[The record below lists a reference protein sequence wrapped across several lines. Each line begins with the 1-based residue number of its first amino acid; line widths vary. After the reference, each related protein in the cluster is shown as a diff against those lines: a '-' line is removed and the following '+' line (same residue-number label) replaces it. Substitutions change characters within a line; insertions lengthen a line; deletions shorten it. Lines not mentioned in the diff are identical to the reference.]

1 MSACES
7 FPDAMRIDF
16 DSTWKDT
23 TEVYFPALLELFE
36 PQMLPRVGDHE
47 PVSFLDQEM
56 QELAQVLGDEGG
68 AEGDVGGGGTVAAGS
83 ESQPYHGSRRG
94 RRRARRS
101 GRLRVDKLV
110 RVPLPVPVP
119 VVAGATG
126 DDADGVD
133 AGADAGTG
141 TGARA
146 GARAGAGLGLGPGAA
161 EATGADAGGADAGIG
176 SGSGAARVKEKLAA
190 KSEAKSAAKE
200 KTAATPTATAMTRS
214 SAKAKPAY
222 WLAHIEVQ
230 TQRDS
235 TLPRRLLDYHYHIER
250 RHRCRVITFVILGDL
265 SPSWRPGQFSSDVPP
280 LGLSLGYLSLKLID
294 LELKLELP
302 RFRGN
307 PVAMVVRAHL
317 AALRTRHDLEAR
329 YTQRVAL
336 VRRLY
341 EEGFSR
347 KDVVFIHG
355 LIDRL
360 MILPRPLMIRFRL
373 ELFTIEKDKNMPY
386 VDTLTRMSL
395 QEGRQKGRKEGLQ
408 EGREEGSLVQA
419 RESVIEA
426 LEIRFGE
433 VQPELVERINA
444 FQDLPTLKAQH
455 RRAITVP
462 SLEQF

>member
-1 MSACES
+1 MGGCETCS
-7 FPDAMRIDF
+7 DAMRIDF
-16 DSTWKDT
+16 DSVWKDT
-23 TEVYFPALLELFE
+23 TEVYFTALLELFE
-36 PQMLPRVGDHE
+36 PQTLPKVPDHE
-47 PVSFLDQEM
+47 QLSFLDQEM
-56 QELAQVLGDEGG
+56 QQLAQVLGDEGG
-68 AEGDVGGGGTVAAGS
+68 PDGEMGVGADPGGHSDDGQTTG
-83 ESQPYHGSRRG
+83 QSRRE

-101 GRLRVDKLV
+101 SRLRVDKLV
-110 RVPLPVPVP
+110 RVPLP
-119 VVAGATG
+119 
-126 DDADGVD
+126 
-133 AGADAGTG
+133 
-141 TGARA
+141 A
-146 GARAGAGLGLGPGAA
+146 GARGASEGLGPDLGPSSVL
-161 EATGADAGGADAGIG
+161 G
-176 SGSGAARVKEKLAA
+176 SDTGAARAV
-190 KSEAKSAAKE
+190 AKSAARSVAKAKSAS
-200 KTAATPTATAMTRS
+200 KTRPARAENDTTRC
-214 SAKAKPAY
+214 SAKTKPAY

-235 TLPRRLLDYHYHIER
+235 ALPRRLLDYHYHIER

-265 SPSWRPGQFSSDVPP
+265 SPSWRPGSFSSDVPP
-280 LGLSLGYLSLKLID
+280 LGMSLGYLSLKLID
-294 LELKLELP
+294 LEVKLESP

-341 EEGFSR
+341 EEGFSQ

-360 MILPRPLMIRFRL
+360 MILPRPLMIRFRQ

-395 QEGRQKGRKEGLQ
+395 QEGR
-408 EGREEGSLVQA
+408 EEGSLAQA

-433 VQPELVERINA
+433 VSKDLRERITALDNLRA
-444 FQDLPTLKAQH
+444 LKAQL

>member
-1 MSACES
+1 MGACETS
-7 FPDAMRIDF
+7 SDAMRIDF
-16 DSTWKDT
+16 DSVWKDT
-23 TEVYFPALLELFE
+23 TEVYFTALLELFE
-36 PQMLPRVGDHE
+36 PQALPKVPDHE
-47 PVSFLDQEM
+47 PLSFLDQEM
-56 QELAQVLGDEGG
+56 QQLAQVLGDEGG
-68 AEGDVGGGGTVAAGS
+68 PDGEMGVGADPGGNPGGHSDDGRTTG
-83 ESQPYHGSRRG
+83 QSRRE

-101 GRLRVDKLV
+101 SRLRVDKLV
-110 RVPLPVPVP
+110 RVPLPV
-119 VVAGATG
+119 
-126 DDADGVD
+126 DAR
-133 AGADAGTG
+133 GTG
-141 TGARA
+141 E
-146 GARAGAGLGLGPGAA
+146 GLGTDLGPS
-161 EATGADAGGADAGIG
+161 
-176 SGSGAARVKEKLAA
+176 SGLDPDTGAARAV
-190 KSEAKSAAKE
+190 AKSA
-200 KTAATPTATAMTRS
+200 PRS
-214 SAKAKPAY
+214 VAKAKSASKTRRARAANDTSRCPAKTKPAY

-235 TLPRRLLDYHYHIER
+235 ALPRRLLDYHYHIER

-265 SPSWRPGQFSSDVPP
+265 SPSWRPGHFSSDVPP
-280 LGLSLGYLSLKLID
+280 LGMSLGYLSLKLID
-294 LELKLELP
+294 LEVKLESP

-317 AALRTRHDLEAR
+317 AALRTRNDLEAR

-341 EEGFSR
+341 EEGFSQ

-360 MILPRPLMIRFRL
+360 MILPRPLMIRFKQ

-386 VDTLTRMSL
+386 VDTLTRMS
-395 QEGRQKGRKEGLQ
+395 
-408 EGREEGSLVQA
+408 REEGSLAQA

-433 VQPELVERINA
+433 VSKDLRERITALDN
-444 FQDLPTLKAQH
+444 LRTLKAQL

>member
-68 AEGDVGGGGTVAAGS
+68 AEGDVGGGGPVAAGS

-126 DDADGVD
+126 
-133 AGADAGTG
+133 
-141 TGARA
+141 
-146 GARAGAGLGLGPGAA
+146 
-161 EATGADAGGADAGIG
+161 ENAGGADAGIG
-176 SGSGAARVKEKLAA
+176 SGSGSGSAGANEKLTAAAGSGASPKSAVKLAA
-190 KSEAKSAAKE
+190 KSAAKVAS
-200 KTAATPTATAMTRS
+200 KMAATPTATATTRS
-214 SAKAKPAY
+214 SAKTKPAY
-222 WLAHIEVQ
+222 WLAHVEVQ

-235 TLPRRLLDYHYHIER
+235 ALPRRLLDYHYHIER

-280 LGLSLGYLSLKLID
+280 LGMSLGYLSLKLID

-360 MILPRPLMIRFRL
+360 MILPRPLMIRFRQ

>member
-1 MSACES
+1 MGACETS
-7 FPDAMRIDF
+7 SDAMRIDF
-16 DSTWKDT
+16 DSVWKDT
-23 TEVYFPALLELFE
+23 TEVYFAALLELFE
-36 PQMLPRVGDHE
+36 PQTLPKVPDHE
-47 PVSFLDQEM
+47 PLSFLDQEM
-56 QELAQVLGDEGG
+56 QQLAQVLGDEGAPEGEMG
-68 AEGDVGGGGTVAAGS
+68 AGDNPGS
-83 ESQPYHGSRRG
+83 NPDDGRTTGQSRRE

-101 GRLRVDKLV
+101 SRLRVDKLV
-110 RVPLPVPVP
+110 RVPLPVD
-119 VVAGATG
+119 ARGASE
-126 DDADGVD
+126 
-133 AGADAGTG
+133 
-141 TGARA
+141 
-146 GARAGAGLGLGPGAA
+146 GLGTDLGPS
-161 EATGADAGGADAGIG
+161 
-176 SGSGAARVKEKLAA
+176 SGLDPDTGAARAV
-190 KSEAKSAAKE
+190 AKSAPRSVAKAKSAS
-200 KTAATPTATAMTRS
+200 KTRRARAANDTTRCPS
-214 SAKAKPAY
+214 KAKPAY

-235 TLPRRLLDYHYHIER
+235 ALPRRLLDYHYHIER

-265 SPSWRPGQFSSDVPP
+265 SPSWRPGHFSSDVPP
-280 LGLSLGYLSLKLID
+280 LGMSLGYLSLKLID
-294 LELKLELP
+294 LEVKLESP

-341 EEGFSR
+341 EEGFSQ

-360 MILPRPLMIRFRL
+360 MILPRPLMIRFKQ

-386 VDTLTRMSL
+386 VDTLTRMS
-395 QEGRQKGRKEGLQ
+395 RQ
-408 EGREEGSLVQA
+408 EGREEGSLAQA

-433 VQPELVERINA
+433 VSKDLRERITALDNLRA
-444 FQDLPTLKAQH
+444 LKAQH

>member
-1 MSACES
+1 
-7 FPDAMRIDF
+7 MRIDF

-36 PQMLPRVGDHE
+36 PQMLPRVAGHE

-56 QELAQVLGDEGG
+56 QELAHALGDDGR
-68 AEGDVGGGGTVAAGS
+68 AEVDVGGDGTVAAGS
-83 ESQPYHGSRRG
+83 ESQPFHGSRRG
-94 RRRARRS
+94 RRRVRRS

-110 RVPLPVPVP
+110 RVPLPLSVP
-119 VVAGATG
+119 VVAGAEG
-126 DDADGVD
+126 DLG
-133 AGADAGTG
+133 AG
-141 TGARA
+141 
-146 GARAGAGLGLGPGAA
+146 AGAGLGSGPGAA
-161 EATGADAGGADAGIG
+161 GAN
-176 SGSGAARVKEKLAA
+176 EKLAA
-190 KSEAKSAAKE
+190 AGSKSAAKVAVKLAAKE
-200 KTAATPTATAMTRS
+200 KSVSKTAATPTATATTRS

-235 TLPRRLLDYHYHIER
+235 ALPRRLLDYHYHIER

-280 LGLSLGYLSLKLID
+280 LGMSLGYLSLKLID
-294 LELKLELP
+294 LEVKLELP
-302 RFRGN
+302 QFRGN

-341 EEGFSR
+341 EEGFSQ

-360 MILPRPLMIRFRL
+360 MILPRPLMIRFKQ

-395 QEGRQKGRKEGLQ
+395 QEGRQ
-408 EGREEGSLVQA
+408 EGRQEGSLAQA

-433 VQPELVERINA
+433 VSNDLRERITALNN
-444 FQDLPTLKAQH
+444 LRTLKAQL

-462 SLEQF
+462 SLDQF